1 MSPSSRAVAALAVS
15 LLTVF
20 TVTEAFVQT
29 ASSPGSRQSAWGC
42 GSGRPSIGDLT
53 ATFAS
58 TEKAAAAGQPAA
70 AAPAPAPAVPAP
82 TSFREAEVLGLRYM
96 QEGDYERALNA
107 FQRGMKLPG
116 SRADVVRTKMLSG
129 PSPVGG
135 SQGGTEGKVEMRLD
149 EFELQAAH
157 YNIACAYAKLGN
169 VVESVANLKM
179 SFDSGFDNYATV
191 RADPDLSAVHGTA
204 EFDNLMN
211 SYDKKKGFPN
221 PFSFLG

>member
-1 MSPSSRAVAALAVS
+1 MRPLSPAVATLALNI
-15 LLTVF
+15 LLGF
-20 TVTEAFVQT
+20 TSTSAFVHT
-29 ASSPGSRQSAWGC
+29 ASSPRTVAWGH
-42 GSGRPSIGDLT
+42 GAGRPPT
-53 ATFAS
+53 AAFTS
-58 TEKAAAAGQPAA
+58 TGNAAAAEQQAA
-70 AAPAPAPAVPAP
+70 AAPAPPAAPAP
-82 TSFREAEVLGLRYM
+82 TNFREAEVLGLRYM

-107 FQRGMKLPG
+107 FQRGMKLSG
-116 SRADVVRTKMLSG
+116 SRVDVVRTKMLSG

-169 VVESVANLKM
+169 VPEAIANIKM
-179 SFDSGFDNYATV
+179 AFDSGFDNYATV

-211 SYDKKKGFPN
+211 TYDKKKGFPN

>member
-1 MSPSSRAVAALAVS
+1 V
-15 LLTVF
+15 
-20 TVTEAFVQT
+20 
-29 ASSPGSRQSAWGC
+29 
-42 GSGRPSIGDLT
+42 
-53 ATFAS
+53 TFAS
-58 TEKAAAAGQPAA
+58 TEEAANWAATGNAQPPAP
-70 AAPAPAPAVPAP
+70 AAPAVPAPAAPAVPAPAAPAVPAP

-116 SRADVVRTKMLSG
+116 SRVDVVRTKMLSG

-135 SQGGTEGKVEMRLD
+135 SAGGTEGRVEMKLD

-169 VVESVANLKM
+169 VAESVANIQM
-179 SFDSGFDNYATV
+179 SFDNGFDNYATV

-204 EFDNLMN
+204 EFNNLMDR
-211 SYDKKKGFPN
+211 YDKKKGFPN